1 MAWSDYNSI
10 LSKDCAIIWFLWV
23 VECSVHLKKLPEK
36 LWWNNP
42 PSWFTLHHPLLFSIF
57 CTQAQLSVK
66 FLLMMST
73 SSQLVIVCLLQ
84 MQNGQDNVSVIV
96 VDFGYRTIHPLF
108 LLQISQVLN
117 WHSSLIQQSYW
128 RCGRFCRK
136 VQANG
141 ASRNPFGLSKW
152 WWWKHNAEIPTST
165 DQQIWLWM

>member
-1 MAWSDYNSI
+1 
-10 LSKDCAIIWFLWV
+10 
-23 VECSVHLKKLPEK
+23 
-36 LWWNNP
+36 
-42 PSWFTLHHPLLFSIF
+42 
-57 CTQAQLSVK
+57 
-66 FLLMMST
+66 MMST